1 MSEHNNNREAYIIYE
16 DILPE
21 AIKRTAHAKQLLA
34 RGEAR
39 NINEA
44 VKMADISRSVFYKY
58 KDGIFPFY
66 QQETYRVVVLSIRM
80 DNSPGRLMAV
90 LAVLA
95 DNHCNIHTLNQDMP
109 LAGVAAATIT
119 MEVSE
124 SHLSLGGLL
133 TQIQELPGII
143 SATYIGELAGG
154 K

>member
-95 DNHCNIHTLNQDMP
+95 DNQCNIHTLNQDMP

-124 SHLSLGGLL
+124 SQLSLGGLL
-133 TQIQELPGII
+133 AQIQELPGII

>member
-1 MSEHNNNREAYIIYE
+1 MSEHNNNCEAYIIYE

-124 SHLSLGGLL
+124 SQLSLGGLL
-133 TQIQELPGII
+133 AQIQELPGII

>member
-1 MSEHNNNREAYIIYE
+1 MENHGSREAYIIYE

-21 AIKRTAHAKQLLA
+21 AIKRTAYAKQLLA
-34 RGEAR
+34 RGEAK
-39 NINEA
+39 NINDA
-44 VKMADISRSVFYKY
+44 VKMAKISRSVFYKY

-90 LAVLA
+90 LSVLA

-109 LAGVAAATIT
+109 LSGIAAATIT

-124 SHLSLGGLL
+124 SQLSLGELL
-133 TQIQELPGII
+133 AEIQNLPGIM
-143 SATYIGELAGG
+143 SATYIGELANS